1 MLNLSA
7 IRKDIPSLA
16 KSIYLNTGGIGPIIR
31 SVYEILTRE
40 FTEQF
45 IDGSPMNM
53 RPQSLQMEQNHA
65 RKAMARFFGASPE
78 EICFTRGVSD
88 GASIVMNGFSWQP
101 GDEVIAT
108 NEEHSAFY
116 LPTLLLKERF
126 GIVVRILEL
135 ENDGEAILQ
144 RFQALLNKRT
154 RLAAISHVTTDNG
167 IRLPVKAICAAAH
180 QAGVPVLLDGAQSV
194 GQFPVDVKE
203 TGCDFYCVL
212 SYKWML
218 GPYSAGILY
227 ITEDWVNRLIVT
239 ATGARAE
246 RAMNYAAGTFELVPG
261 AQRFEFGPH
270 VTPAWLAMVEA
281 ARYLVEIGLP
291 EIERQAQGQAAYL
304 RQALRAIPRVIL
316 RSPESPELS
325 TGIVSF
331 SIEGLP
337 GREISQAFRT
347 RWNIITRPMGLRF
360 DGVRVSVAFF
370 TTREE
375 LDAVVEAVDS
385 LARAT

>member
-7 IRKDIPSLA
+7 IRRDIPSLA
-16 KSIYLNTGGIGPIIR
+16 KSIYLNTGGIGPITR
-31 SVYEILTRE
+31 PVYEVLTRE

-108 NEEHSAFY
+108 DEEHSAFY

-126 GIVVRILEL
+126 GIVVRLLEL
-135 ENDGEAILQ
+135 ENDGEAILR

-154 RLAAISHVTTDNG
+154 RLVAISHVTTDNG
-167 IRLPVKAICAAAH
+167 IRLPVKAI
-180 QAGVPVLLDGAQSV
+180 PVLLDGAQSV

-218 GPYSAGILY
+218 GPYSAGVLY
-227 ITEDWVNRLIVT
+227 ITEDWVNRLLVT

-281 ARYLVEIGLP
+281 ARYLEEIGLHQ
-291 EIERQAQGQAAYL
+291 IERQAQGQAAYL

-331 SIEGLP
+331 SMDGLP

-375 LDAVVEAVDS
+375 LDAVVEAVNS